1 MFVTQLTK
9 HDWYRIYKYLWKAQ
23 ISPNRFRI
31 FAKFGMVLLV
41 LLAIYLL
48 APTILRVLLLL
59 LFHIPFTVSISYS
72 GAFFIAIIVFLLTFY
87 HPLLF
92 WKELRIFSPKI
103 FITLTKSTDHFKL
116 KKIRKQYPTAYITTG
131 LFSPSSDSDLIA
143 ISFKDCYLLAVCKIK
158 LEK

>member
-72 GAFFIAIIVFLLTFY
+72 GAFFY
-87 HPLLF
+87 RNHS
-92 WKELRIFSPKI
+92 FSANI
-103 FITLTKSTDHFKL
+103 L
-116 KKIRKQYPTAYITTG
+116 
-131 LFSPSSDSDLIA
+131 PSST
-143 ISFKDCYLLAVCKIK
+143 FFGKN
-158 LEK
+158 